1 MFEKKRQ
8 RHAGEKYWRGRH
20 AGGKYW
26 RGRHAGGK
34 YWRGMHA
41 YLGKGSTQE
50 NKNWGGE
57 LGTQEKNIWGRGHKR
72 KKILESEA
80 RIFGERR
87 HAGRITLGKKCTQ
100 EDNVVEGSTT
110 STPIWERRRRRKKI

>member
-1 MFEKKRQ
+1 
-8 RHAGEKYWRGRH
+8 
-20 AGGKYW
+20 
-26 RGRHAGGK
+26 
-34 YWRGMHA
+34 
-41 YLGKGSTQE
+41 LGKGSTQE

-87 HAGRITLGKKCTQ
+87 HAGRITLGKECTGGQ
-100 EDNVVEGSTT
+100 Y
-110 STPIWERRRRRKKI
+110 WRRRHPYLGKEARRRKKI